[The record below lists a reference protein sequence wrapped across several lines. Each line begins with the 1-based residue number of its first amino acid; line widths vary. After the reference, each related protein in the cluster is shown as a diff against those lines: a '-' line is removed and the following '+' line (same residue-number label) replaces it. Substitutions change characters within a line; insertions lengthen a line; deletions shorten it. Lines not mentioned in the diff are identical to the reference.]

1 MFFFSRPA
9 PLGTPR
15 AYFWNQALSKGINAS
30 KTADGQKHQALPF
43 SQIIQGVRL
52 ERSES
57 YCLLLLKYENY
68 GLFNPTGG
76 SPDVVHLIK

>member
-1 MFFFSRPA
+1 MFLCCCVLPHTLLITDF
-9 PLGTPR
+9 L
-15 AYFWNQALSKGINAS
+15 LSWFLKS
-30 KTADGQKHQALPF
+30 LLTMYV
-43 SQIIQGVRL
+43 QGVRL

-68 GLFNPTGG
+68 GLFNLTGG

>member
-1 MFFFSRPA
+1 MHREHEAELQISNSSLNR
-9 PLGTPR
+9 R
-15 AYFWNQALSKGINAS
+15 YINKNIS
-30 KTADGQKHQALPF
+30 HLRKYN
-43 SQIIQGVRL
+43 IQGVRL
-52 ERSES
+52 ERSKS

>member
-1 MFFFSRPA
+1 MRLRRNKYDFNDTYLIRIFI
-9 PLGTPR
+9 
-15 AYFWNQALSKGINAS
+15 K
-30 KTADGQKHQALPF
+30 PF
-43 SQIIQGVRL
+43 SDIKNIQGVRL

-68 GLFNPTGG
+68 GHFNPTGG